1 MMTRSPGVPR
11 TAVRYARWGLPW
23 ICALVLSASLAYAMN
38 TAVSGGPWARQTEM
52 NIGAPQTTDGP
63 LVPERPDTSLI
74 APTEPKGS
82 DARDGCDISGGRLLY
97 VGLNSWIPAEPEV
110 APCPNRDQ

>member
-1 MMTRSPGVPR
+1 MMPRSPGVPR

-52 NIGAPQTTDGP
+52 NIVAPQTTHGP

-74 APTEPKGS
+74 APTQPKGS
-82 DARDGCDISGGRLLY
+82 DVRDGWDISCGQPPYESMKSL
-97 VGLNSWIPAEPEV
+97 V
-110 APCPNRDQ
+110 